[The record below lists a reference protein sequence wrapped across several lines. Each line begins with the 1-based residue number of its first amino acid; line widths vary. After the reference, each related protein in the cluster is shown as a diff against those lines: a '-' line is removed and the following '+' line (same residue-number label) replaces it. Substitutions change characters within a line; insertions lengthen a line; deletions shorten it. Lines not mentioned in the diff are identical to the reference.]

1 MNTNESIMGAF
12 TLGYYYALRTER
24 KFKQCRATFQQ
35 LEDFARAVD
44 EYEDAEPR
52 EDCHYCGGEG
62 YGDYQDFNEDPLWVG
77 FDTTIPCPCCKGSGA
92 AKDETFW

>member
-35 LEDFARAVD
+35 LEDFARAVKAAQIAIEEWEKENEESD
-44 EYEDAEPR
+44 SDSRESAER
-52 EDCHYCGGEG
+52 KFGISE
-62 YGDYQDFNEDPLWVG
+62 
-77 FDTTIPCPCCKGSGA
+77 T
-92 AKDETFW
+92 KD